1 MIYTIQNEYLKVQ
14 IADKGAELWSIQDA
28 SGAEYLWQG
37 DVSYWKDRSPMLF
50 PYVGR
55 LTQGKYM
62 YNKEVYEMTI
72 HGFAANSIF
81 SVVEQDGDSITF
93 LLEDS
98 EATMKA
104 YPFAFALYVTYVVR
118 GNQLDVSYHVE
129 NKNDKTMYFGIGG
142 HPGFNVPMEDG
153 LEYSDYSLVFGEKED
168 AFRVGM
174 SEDCYVNGMDVA
186 FPLEDGIRLPF
197 AHNMF
202 DDDAIILR
210 DMAKSVTLCA
220 EKGKKAIRMTYE
232 DMRYL
237 GIWHMPK
244 TDAPYV
250 CIEPW
255 SSIPSRK
262 DVIEALETQENLI
275 SLEAGDVYETG
286 WQFDLLEMKS

>member
-1 MIYTIQNEYLKVQ
+1 MIYEIKNECLQVQ

-62 YNKEVYEMTI
+62 YNKQVYEMTI
-72 HGFAANSIF
+72 HGFASSSVF
-81 SVVEQDGDSITF
+81 SVAKQEADSITF
-93 LLEDS
+93 FLGDS
-98 EATMKA
+98 ETTKEA
-104 YPFAFALYVTYVVR
+104 YPFAFGLSVTYSLADNKLLV
-118 GNQLDVSYHVE
+118 NYDVE
-129 NKNDKTMYFGIGG
+129 NKNDTTMYFGIGG
-142 HPGFNVPMEDG
+142 HPGFCVPMEDG
-153 LEYSDYSLVFGEKED
+153 LDYSDYCMEFGEVTE

-174 SEDCYVNGMDVA
+174 SDDCYVNGQDVPFA
-186 FPLEDGIRLPF
+186 LEDGVRLPF

-210 DMAKSVTLCA
+210 DMARSVTLFA
-220 EKGKKAIRMTYE
+220 PKGKKALHMEYK
-232 DMRYL
+232 DMPYL

-262 DVIEALETQENLI
+262 DMIAELETQADLV
-275 SLEAGDVYETG
+275 SLESDAVYHSG
-286 WQFDLLEMKS
+286 WQLEVILER